1 MRALYT
7 IGIWFYT
14 LGVRIAALFGHE
26 KARQMVHGWKQL
38 PHPLPNMNRNKCAW
52 FHASSLGEFEQARPV
67 LEKYKHSHPNS
78 NIVVTFFSPS
88 GYEVRKNYAQADAV
102 LYLPPDLPCSVNRF
116 LKTYRPTVAFF
127 VKYDFWFNYLNALS
141 KANIPTYIF
150 SVIFR
155 PEQYFFKPWG
165 RWFMRQIKECYTHI
179 FVQNEE
185 SLKLLRSHGVKHCS
199 MAGDTRFDRVYQ
211 IAAAAEHDEVTER
224 WLEQTNT
231 PLPPSMGDEEGNIPS
246 EQCKV
251 LVCGSTWP
259 PDEELIAKLKA
270 ENRKLKVILA
280 PHVISEEHLKQI
292 ERLFPDSVRYS
303 SLTSSTRDTRETST
317 TRKTS
322 TLIIDNIG
330 ILSKL
335 YRYADVAYIGGG
347 FGAGI
352 HNILEAVT
360 FGKPVL
366 FGPNYHKFKEAHD
379 IIARGG
385 GFSHAD
391 ADSLRRNLKPL
402 LTDDKA
408 YRRASEACLEY
419 MHENLGSTDKILST
433 IVK

>member
-1 MRALYT
+1 MRLLYT
-7 IGIWFYT
+7 IGIWFFT

-26 KARQMVHGWKQL
+26 KARQMVHGWKSL
-38 PHPLPNMNRNKCAW
+38 PHPLTNMNRRECAW

-67 LEKYKHSHPNS
+67 LEKYKRSHPDS

-102 LYLPPDLPCSVNRF
+102 LYLPPDLPTCVNRF

-127 VKYDFWFNYLNALS
+127 VKYDFWFNYLNALN

-150 SVIFR
+150 SAIFR
-155 PEQYFFKPWG
+155 PKQYFFKPWG
-165 RWFMRQIKECYTHI
+165 RWFMQQIRECYTHI

-185 SLKLLRSHGVKHCS
+185 SLQLLRSHGVEHCS

-211 IAAAAEHDEVTER
+211 IASAAEHDDITER
-224 WLEQTNT
+224 WLGQTNT
-231 PLPPSMGDEEGNIPS
+231 PLPPSRGDEEGNIPS

-259 PDEELIAKLKA
+259 PDEELIAKLKS

-292 ERLFPDSVRYS
+292 ERLFPDSIRYS
-303 SLTSSTRDTRETST
+303 SLTSYTRDTRETSLT
-317 TRKTS
+317 INTS

-335 YRYADVAYIGGG
+335 YRYADVAYFGGG

-385 GFSHAD
+385 GFSHSD
-391 ADSLRRNLKPL
+391 ANGLQHNLEPL